1 MHEVG
6 LCEGIVAAA
15 ASRAGDRQVRGL
27 RVRIGGH
34 LVDAGVIRQG
44 VEVAAIGTVVE
55 GAALDLVLEPLVAH
69 CRDCG
74 QDAPGDVPAA
84 MSACARCGGVDIEMT
99 GSEQVILESI
109 SVAATSEARPPQ
121 AAAVRAPVTEARA

>member
-1 MHEVG
+1 VHELG
-6 LCEGIVAAA
+6 LCEGIVEAAA
-15 ASRAGDRQVRGL
+15 RRASGRQVRSL

-34 LVDAGVIRQG
+34 QVDPDVIRQG

-74 QDAPGDVPAA
+74 HEAPADVAAA
-84 MSACARCGGVDIEMT
+84 MSACARCGGVDIEMA

-109 SVAATSEARPPQ
+109 AVAASQ
-121 AAAVRAPVTEARA
+121 ARASQAQP

>member
-1 MHEVG
+1 VHELG
-6 LCEGIVAAA
+6 LCEGIVEAAA
-15 ASRAGDRQVRGL
+15 RRASGRQVRSL

-34 LVDAGVIRQG
+34 AVDPDAIRQG

-55 GAALDLVLEPLVAH
+55 GAVLDLVMEPLIAR

-74 QDAPGDVPAA
+74 HDAPAGDATS
-84 MSACARCGGVDIEMT
+84 MSACAQCGGVDIEMA

-109 SVAATSEARPPQ
+109 SVAAASRQ
-121 AAAVRAPVTEARA
+121 VRT